1 MVQWLTLDRR
11 GMMVAASAT
20 VGASALAGVGSAR
33 AQGGKLAKM
42 RFAADLKV
50 IDPAQ
55 NYVIEEHSIIYAM
68 QRGLIR
74 YKSGD
79 VWGWDLD
86 AAETIEQVDPT
97 HVAFTLKKG
106 IQFTNGYGE
115 MTAEDVKF
123 SFERMASEALQAT
136 DRQEFEQLQ
145 EVQVTDTYSGVI
157 VTKAPIATMWTTFL
171 PRYFCSIVS
180 KKAWE
185 EKGGATASLGLDVP
199 CGSGRYVLAE
209 YVPQQRIV
217 LRRNEGFLGD
227 PAPFDEIQCIIV
239 EDDKAAELAY
249 EAGEVDVTRVSI
261 GSGAEYSKNPP
272 AGTQVVVKPST
283 GFVWLGINVE
293 HEPYADLRVRQAVRK
308 ALDIRE
314 IIDGAFLGM
323 AAPSTGII
331 APGLPGWRDAAI
343 DPRDVEGA
351 KALLAEAGLADGF
364 KTTITCINNTEQ
376 TTAAQIIQAQLAD
389 VGIEAE
395 VVPYEEGV
403 YWDLGLESKGEAWK
417 DLQLILQD
425 WTSAA
430 DPRRAT
436 MWFVSSQAGEW
447 NWQRWRNAR
456 YDELDAAAAVETDTE
471 KRAAMY
477 REMMDIQYAEAA
489 FINITHRPWV
499 VLVRDFIEPNSWPNG
514 YVEPAWIGAKA

>member
-1 MVQWLTLDRR
+1 MTQWLKLDRR

-20 VGASALAGVGSAR
+20 ASLAAVSGVH
-33 AQGGKLAKM
+33 AQDSKIAKV
-42 RFAADLKV
+42 RFAADIKV
-50 IDPAQ
+50 IEPAG
-55 NYVIEEHSIIYAM
+55 NFGIEEQSVIYAT

-86 AAETIEQVDPT
+86 AAETIEQTDST
-97 HVAFTLKKG
+97 HVSFTLKKG

-145 EVQVTDTYSGVI
+145 EVQITDTHSGVI
-157 VTKAPIATMWTTFL
+157 ITKAPIATMWTTFL
-171 PRYFCSIVS
+171 PRYFCFIVS

-185 EKGGATASLGLDVP
+185 EKGGGTASLGIDIP
-199 CGSGRYVLAE
+199 CGSGQYVMAE
-209 YVPQQRIV
+209 YVPQQKIV
-217 LRRNEGFLGD
+217 LARNDAYAGAL
-227 PAPFDEIQCIIV
+227 APFDRIDCIVV

-261 GSGAEYSKNPP
+261 SSGSEYSKNPP
-272 AGTQVVVKPST
+272 ANTQVIVKPST
-283 GFVWLGINVE
+283 GFVWLGINVD
-293 HEPYADLRVRQAVRK
+293 HTPYADLKVRQAVRK
-308 ALDIRE
+308 ALDIQE

-331 APGLPGWRDAAI
+331 APGLPGWRDAPI
-343 DPRDVEGA
+343 DARDVEGA

-364 KTTITCINNTEQ
+364 ETTITCINSTEQ
-376 TTAAQIIQAQLAD
+376 NSAAQIIQAQLAD
-389 VGIEAE
+389 IGIKAE
-395 VVPYEEGV
+395 IAAYEEGV
-403 YWDLGLESKGEAWK
+403 YWDLGLESKGETYK

-436 MWFVSSQAGEW
+436 MWFVTSQVGEW
-447 NWQRWRNAR
+447 NWQRWSNAE
-456 YDELDAAAAVETDTE
+456 YDELDTAAAIETNTDA
-471 KRAAMY
+471 RAEMY
-477 REMMDIQYAEAA
+477 RKMMDIQYDDAA

-499 VLVRDFIEPNSWPNG
+499 VLVRDTIEPNPWPNG
-514 YVEPAWIGAKA
+514 YVEPAWIKAKA